1 MCYLQVWSKLQ
12 VLKQNRRN
20 CSMVE
25 ILDLSELAALS
36 DKILPKFFFFRKNF
50 PFFSWTTKYA
60 ISKFRWKNAS
70 FVSRAKFLNCRT
82 TGHFLTNFALFSS
95 FFIFFYF
102 LFFLFFIFL
111 FFYIIFNV
119 FFISLNILPTCF
131 QAKMATLHSSRNS

>member
-12 VLKQNRRN
+12 VSKQNRQN

-36 DKILPKFFFFRKNF
+36 DIILPKFFFFRKNF

-95 FFIFFYF
+95 FFIFFF

-111 FFYIIFNV
+111 YNFQHVFYITEYTTNMF
-119 FFISLNILPTCF
+119 
-131 QAKMATLHSSRNS
+131 SSKNGDIAF